1 LRFPGGRWRGP
12 GEQSAKRSEATHQQY
27 ILAKAAEGFAG
38 PRWTDAGCA
47 AFDLGMTDAV
57 WEEAQWDEVAAR
69 ELFDGEYRKACAV
82 ARARAARKGIASV
95 IA

>member
-1 LRFPGGRWRGP
+1 MPHFTIANLINMPAAELRL
-12 GEQSAKRSEATHQQY
+12 AHQQF
-27 ILAKAAEGFAG
+27 IVAKAAEGFAG